1 MSPAPQDKAIGDSV
15 SIDPNSK
22 TRIAGQLREDTGCC
36 PDHIFFFLTVSGP
49 PWPHMHRKGDLQPKD
64 GAMLRDVLPRD
75 LFGRIHLG

>member
-36 PDHIFFFLTVSGP
+36 PDHIFLFSQSA
-49 PWPHMHRKGDLQPKD
+49 DLPDHTCTEKVPCNPK
-64 GAMLRDVLPRD
+64 MEQC
-75 LFGRIHLG
+75 